1 MEMILQGELMIVRS
15 VYEFLIQKYLNR
27 SYMPGLLR
35 VMIRELAA
43 RNEWA
48 LMKHLFLVAMNQKDP
63 FLSNRN
69 LAALFNYATSASI
82 KRNSGQAEIQKS
94 IHSPRMR

>member
-1 MEMILQGELMIVRS
+1 MITRA

-35 VMIRELAA
+35 LMIRELAA
-43 RNEWA
+43 RNEWG
-48 LMKHLFLVAMNQKDP
+48 LMKHLFLLAMGQKDP

-69 LAALFNYATSASI
+69 LAALFNYATSVSI
-82 KRNSGQAEIQKS
+82 KRNLGQAEIQRSTALLEYVDNS
-94 IHSPRMR
+94 IQCSP

>member
-1 MEMILQGELMIVRS
+1 MIARA

-35 VMIRELAA
+35 LMINELAA
-43 RNEWA
+43 RSQWQFIQ
-48 LMKHLFLVAMNQKDP
+48 HLLTLAITQREPF

-69 LAALFNYATSASI
+69 VAALINYATIVAI
-82 KRNSGQAEIQKS
+82 RTNKGHTEMLQCIFRLVI
-94 IHSPRMR
+94 ILII